1 MANGASRRIDTI
13 APLTGPMVRSVRTD
27 RIAPIGRSAP
37 SMNAGSAV
45 AVAAAAT
52 GIAIGMI
59 VDRVT
64 IAGPATIVAHARIA
78 ASGR

>member
-1 MANGASRRIDTI
+1 
-13 APLTGPMVRSVRTD
+13 
-27 RIAPIGRSAP
+27 
-37 SMNAGSAV
+37 MNAGSAV